1 MKITLTLTLLFLCS
15 LCIAQQKRLYIA
27 NDDHTDY
34 MWTAN
39 EAKYDS
45 AFVQMLDFYLHQ
57 IDSTALRP
65 GKNNAPDFQARF
77 NCDGSAWLKAYQ
89 KYRSSA
95 QFNRLISAI
104 KSGHI
109 SSPLNS
115 LVSTY
120 GAQPTEAVLRGMFY
134 AGSLER
140 AYNLRFTLAQSMEN
154 NTIPLG
160 LASLWAGSGVK
171 YSYKGIGGYGSQMT
185 YEYRQNRRKQLY
197 HYTGLD
203 GSSVLTKWYDYN
215 EKRNP
220 AFGGYAECRLYP
232 KKRPVSQTVEIE
244 QVIDKLDAYTSTKT
258 YPFNI
263 AAAFGYGWDDL
274 STFVSNPF
282 IDAAKNKTNETRKVR
297 VSNEVDFFED
307 VEKTYKNLPSESL
320 SYGNEW
326 DIYCASMNETTAK
339 VRRSVE
345 KLRVAEALASIVSL
359 KNKQFGSNL
368 NESKLKAWESLG
380 FYWEHN
386 WTADGPVN
394 RNIRANWQ
402 DKLENN
408 LTNYVDSLL
417 LLSSNEL
424 GKQLKKAKNPRFYVF
439 NPLSWTRNDVADIA
453 YDGDFPVKVSDV
465 STKQEVT
472 NQLITKGNKRYLR
485 IWATN
490 LPSVGYKVF
499 EIHNG
504 SPKIFSNELSAFG
517 NQISNQ
523 FYKIKISPS
532 GAITE
537 IIDKKAKNKQLVL
550 DGKSLNDLGIKNL
563 QEGTLMVENVGSISV
578 TLKAVSQD
586 PILHTVRITLF
597 ANNPRILL
605 EDSIQANF
613 KDVKTWDFAF
623 NLKNQTTRHEE
634 VGAILTAKSEKRGG
648 HYSSQQARL
657 DWQTFNHFADMSEAN
672 YGVTLSNQ
680 DCSFFKLGDSKVD
693 SLHENSTELHV
704 LAGGQVD
711 KKLEDKGMMGI
722 FNQNG
727 QQSFFYNFALTTHKA
742 FDATEAMKF
751 SMEHQ
756 NPLTTGWIEGKNG
769 DNQNKFS
776 LLSVSDPNVLLWSVK
791 PAEEGIE
798 NGLITRF
805 WNFNAKPV
813 SPILKLSKP
822 IKTAWQTTHIE
833 TNEQKLKP
841 LNGILKANFNQFQMK
856 TFRLNINN

>member
-1 MKITLTLTLLFLCS
+1 M
-15 LCIAQQKRLYIA
+15 
-27 NDDHTDY
+27 
-34 MWTAN
+34 
-39 EAKYDS
+39 
-45 AFVQMLDFYLHQ
+45 
-57 IDSTALRP
+57 
-65 GKNNAPDFQARF
+65 
-77 NCDGSAWLKAYQ
+77 
-89 KYRSSA
+89 
-95 QFNRLISAI
+95 
-104 KSGHI
+104 
-109 SSPLNS
+109 
-115 LVSTY
+115 
-120 GAQPTEAVLRGMFY
+120 
-134 AGSLER
+134 
-140 AYNLRFTLAQSMEN
+140 
-154 NTIPLG
+154 
-160 LASLWAGSGVK
+160 
-171 YSYKGIGGYGSQMT
+171 
-185 YEYRQNRRKQLY
+185 
-197 HYTGLD
+197 
-203 GSSVLTKWYDYN
+203 
-215 EKRNP
+215 
-220 AFGGYAECRLYP
+220 
-232 KKRPVSQTVEIE
+232 
-244 QVIDKLDAYTSTKT
+244 
-258 YPFNI
+258 
-263 AAAFGYGWDDL
+263 
-274 STFVSNPF
+274 
-282 IDAAKNKTNETRKVR
+282 
-297 VSNEVDFFED
+297 
-307 VEKTYKNLPSESL
+307 
-320 SYGNEW
+320 
-326 DIYCASMNETTAK
+326 
-339 VRRSVE
+339 
-345 KLRVAEALASIVSL
+345 
-359 KNKQFGSNL
+359 
-368 NESKLKAWESLG
+368 
-380 FYWEHN
+380 
-386 WTADGPVN
+386 
-394 RNIRANWQ
+394 
-402 DKLENN
+402 
-408 LTNYVDSLL
+408 
-417 LLSSNEL
+417 
-424 GKQLKKAKNPRFYVF
+424 
-439 NPLSWTRNDVADIA
+439 SWTRNDVADIA
-453 YDGDFPVKVSDV
+453 YDGDFPVKVIDV
-465 STKQEVT
+465 SSKQEVT

-563 QEGTLMVENVGSISV
+563 QEGTLMVENVGSVSV

-798 NGLITRF
+798 NGLIARF